1 MARKR
6 TRGIELPDE
15 VRTRRL
21 GLYASGAAG
30 VHSDQKARAHGV
42 GRTNRVGTRSTR
54 RRLAIAMDMA

>member
-6 TRGIELPDE
+6 TRGIALPDD

-30 VHSDQKARAHGV
+30 VHSDQKARAHGT
-42 GRTNRVGTRSTR
+42 GRTNRVGSRSS
-54 RRLAIAMDMA
+54 RLRAAIAADMS